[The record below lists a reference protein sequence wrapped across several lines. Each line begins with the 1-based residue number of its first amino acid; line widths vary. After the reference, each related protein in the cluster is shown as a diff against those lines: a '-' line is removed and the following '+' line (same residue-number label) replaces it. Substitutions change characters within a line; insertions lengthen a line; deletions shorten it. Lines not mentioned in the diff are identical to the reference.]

1 MKPNID
7 LYKRVELLVKEYK
20 QLMKGQVDVRKYT
33 FYSISYH
40 STAIEGST
48 LTESQVFDLLEN
60 DIPAKNKP
68 FTHHL
73 MVIDH
78 HKAFEYVLQ
87 CAKKKEILNEKLI
100 QKIGE
105 LVLQNTG
112 SSYNVA
118 IGSFDSSK
126 GDLRLLNVRAGSRSF
141 PDYKKVPALV
151 KSLCSET
158 KKEIATVKT
167 FREKC
172 ELAFRLHFRFVSIHP
187 FADGNGRT
195 SRLLMNYIL
204 AYFNL
209 PVFFVFKGNR
219 IAYINALEKA
229 RNKEDKTIFYDF
241 MFKQYEKFLKKEISE
256 NL

>member
-1 MKPNID
+1 MKPNTD
-7 LYKRVELLVKEYK
+7 LYKRVEILVKEYER
-20 QLMKGQVDVRKYT
+20 LMKGQIDIKKYT

-73 MVIDH
+73 MVLDH

-87 CAKKKEILNEKLI
+87 CAKTKEPFSEKLI
-100 QKIGE
+100 QKISGM
-105 LVLQNTG
+105 VLQNTG
-112 SSYNVA
+112 SVYNVA
-118 IGSFDSSK
+118 IGTFDSSK

-141 PDYKKVPALV
+141 PDYKKVPALLKPLYSEV
-151 KSLCSET
+151 KKGMT
-158 KKEIATVKT
+158 TAKT

-172 ELAFRLHFRFVSIHP
+172 ELAFHLHFRFVSIHP

-195 SRLLMNYIL
+195 SRLLMNYVL
-204 AYFNL
+204 ACFDL
-209 PVFFVFKGNR
+209 PTFFVFKENR

-229 RNKEDKTIFYDF
+229 RNKEDETVFYDF
-241 MFKQYEKFLKKEISE
+241 MFKQYEKFLKTEISR
-256 NL
+256 NR